1 MARRPRFNDE
11 ESSIIDLARSSKL
24 GGLTAF
30 AFSYLTLGICVS
42 AFGLYYNSRI
52 VTAAGLLVL
61 IFGRWQEI
69 ENDRAWGRIWASV
82 VKKYEAAIDKYEDER
97 E

>member
-1 MARRPRFNDE
+1 MARRPRFSDE
-11 ESSIIDLARSSKL
+11 ESSLIKYAQQKKL

-30 AFSYLTLGICVS
+30 AFSYLVLGICVA
-42 AFGLYYNSRI
+42 AFGLYYNWRI
-52 VTAAGLLVL
+52 VTAAGLIVL

-69 ENDRAWGRIWASV
+69 ENDRNWGRIWASV
-82 VKKYEAAIDKYEDER
+82 VGKYEAAIDKYEDER